1 MAAQAAEETPPELQ
15 PEVGWGWGLL
25 RAGGAFTSTVN
36 HSVEQLPSSLVTDHF
51 QSPKFRLQ
59 TSIMVGA
66 TAGLR
71 LLPDGKADIILQEV
85 RDWLRKRPF
94 KVGGVGRRGVHKG
107 ARGPCYT
114 CGGAL
119 PMGSTWGS

>member
-1 MAAQAAEETPPELQ
+1 
-15 PEVGWGWGLL
+15 
-25 RAGGAFTSTVN
+25 
-36 HSVEQLPSSLVTDHF
+36 
-51 QSPKFRLQ
+51 
-59 TSIMVGA
+59 MVGA

-94 KVGGVGRRGVHKG
+94 KVGGWAEGVHKG